1 MGLRGEGY
9 GTGGCRAS
17 PLGVRVMGL
26 RGAGQDTAGCRLS
39 LRDSPLGIHRH
50 RGHGGAGYRARYC
63 GVRVRVLRDDGQD
76 TAGVGSSYCGGNGH
90 PKGEAIGH
98 TMGCWVSI
106 CGMGGE
112 DGAN

>member
-17 PLGVRVMGL
+17 PLGVQVKVL
-26 RGAGQDTAGCRLS
+26 REWGQDT
-39 LRDSPLGIHRH
+39 
-50 RGHGGAGYRARYC
+50 
-63 GVRVRVLRDDGQD
+63 V
-76 TAGVGSSYCGGNGH
+76 GVGSSYCGGKVI

-106 CGMGGE
+106 CGVRV
-112 DGAN
+112 